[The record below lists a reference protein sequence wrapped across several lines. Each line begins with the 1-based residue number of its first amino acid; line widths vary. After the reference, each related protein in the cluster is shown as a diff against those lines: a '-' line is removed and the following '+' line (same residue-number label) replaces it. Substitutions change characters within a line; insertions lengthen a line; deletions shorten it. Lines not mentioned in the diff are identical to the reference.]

1 MFVPAKPHRRDGV
14 ALVIVLGLLAVMIL
28 FAISFS
34 ISSRTDRMATRS
46 YADVVKA
53 RQLVHTAFNK
63 VLAEHITADMQD
75 VVYPGEEAFSQ
86 ADPNG
91 VKLLGDQS
99 MTSAAVFLPMS
110 VRSEAFA
117 ADPVRWLELRSQDN
131 RVLGEY
137 AYLVVNCSG
146 LLDANSIGGRESE
159 TNPRQRGT
167 NPSEIRF
174 HPDILPEVFTGG
186 ANSLRSYRNGF
197 GRFESIP
204 ELYYIGS
211 TTEFEGTLGTR
222 PLQQITADY
231 MADNLHVFSRVPYGF
246 ANEDLSANTNLIA
259 DISGDPAGWDVGAIE
274 AAIADIDGAP
284 IPDVPAFVRVMQD
297 YASEGYELAGAND
310 AEKFERISSKR
321 VPMINEVIVSNQVQY
336 IASSTSVVH
345 TVFLTIETWYPFDEV
360 GPEQFV
366 VSYGSASAPTI
377 NVQVVPPSPPV
388 LDSSLDG
395 DYALS
400 SASSSPQPFTPKVG
414 VPETHTYAFSKA
426 VALSGPL
433 GPAASIDFRAL
444 VSLSEPI
451 RVQYLGAGS
460 RTVDVTNVGFAVEP
474 LQPRSRLPIGNGAV
488 APVNSWSSSVN
499 DPRINWSPTL
509 HFTTVAPTPAARNL
523 NVAGPADE
531 LGFMYARQEPIE
543 SVGEVGYLL
552 FDSTKPWTTIRL
564 IGGSSTPAGYPVQ
577 AAKVLDRLSVLPA
590 SDYPRRGLVNPNTRQ
605 TNALAAAF
613 WTMPLERYEG
623 DTVSRLD
630 AAADARA
637 IASHLQSRVKSQ
649 GTITNMSDLVNRLD
663 QSEVDPVLGT
673 SADKFKRESLV
684 RNSFGLLSPRHNLF
698 TIFVAARTFVEGYA
712 YNPGDAE
719 ATKSQ
724 NVASEQRAVAV
735 VWRDPYTITD
745 GAGNTTHQSWIQYFH
760 WFSGA
765 FGD

>member
-186 ANSLRSYRNGF
+186 ANGLRSYRNGF
-197 GRFESIP
+197 GRFESVP

-321 VPMINEVIVSNQVQY
+321 VPMINEVIVSNTLQY
-336 IASSTSVVH
+336 VAATTSVLH
-345 TVFLTIETWYPFDEV
+345 TVYITVETWYPFEQT
-360 GPEQFV
+360 GPEEFRV
-366 VSYGSASAPTI
+366 EIGTGAAAASLGVTI
-377 NVQVVPPSPPV
+377 QPPSPPA
-388 LDSSLDG
+388 LAGLTGPHLPTTGFTAPGNFSPAAGS
-395 DYALS
+395 YALHTFS
-400 SASSSPQPFTPKVG
+400 FSKSVG
-414 VPETHTYAFSKA
+414 VPGVPTVPIRFRAD
-426 VALSGPL
+426 VALT
-433 GPAASIDFRAL
+433 
-444 VSLSEPI
+444 EPI
-451 RVQYLGAGS
+451 VVRYGITGGPI
-460 RTVDVTNVGFAVEP
+460 VDQVNVGFANRV
-474 LQPRSRLPIGNGAV
+474 LASGAV
-488 APVNSWSSSVN
+488 PLAGGGVAAVDSQSASVN

-531 LGFMYARQEPIE
+531 LGLMYARQEPIE

-623 DTVSRLD
+623 DTITRLD
-630 AAADARA
+630 DTADARA

-663 QSEVDPVLGT
+663 QSGVDPVLGT

-698 TIFVAARTFVEGYA
+698 TIFVAARTFVEGYT